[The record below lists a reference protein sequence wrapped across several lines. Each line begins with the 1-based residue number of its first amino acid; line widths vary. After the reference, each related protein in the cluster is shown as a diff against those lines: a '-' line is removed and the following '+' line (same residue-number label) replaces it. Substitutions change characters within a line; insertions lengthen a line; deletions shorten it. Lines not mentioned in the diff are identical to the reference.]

1 MPDNI
6 ELSRLQTVL
15 RTKENL
21 ITRLTGEKEAL
32 LAEKVALA
40 NQSAQHLT
48 TIRSLERE
56 KLASE
61 TRLTGIIE
69 SERKLSAAKDTQIA
83 RLQEEKAALEAA
95 RASITGQ
102 LRESNSVIES
112 LQQEKKLIE
121 SSYKAQ
127 IETERR
133 AAATKDAEISRL
145 KETIAELS
153 RGAGAGEEVLKE
165 LTSAQLNLTQVT
177 LHDNMIMQHLVEAQS
192 MNLVNE
198 DRIKRLGI
206 QVEDLNKT
214 IEMLQRDK
222 VGINAE
228 LDILRKRFASS
239 FSAEEL
245 SGYLNNAVD
254 TFNKQE
260 NSSDPNVNYIING
273 LDLQLKAKLY
283 KDEQDRMM
291 LTGADITSK
300 SETTIST
307 LNISIR
313 AVPRI

>member
-6 ELSRLQTVL
+6 ELNRLQTVL

-21 ITRLTGEKEAL
+21 ITRLTGEQEAL
-32 LAEKVALA
+32 LAEKAVLA

-61 TRLTGIIE
+61 TRLTAMIE
-69 SERKLSAAKDTQIA
+69 SEKKLSAAKDTQIVK
-83 RLQEEKAALEAA
+83 LQEEKAALEAVK
-95 RASITGQ
+95 SSLSGQ
-102 LRESNSVIES
+102 LSQSNSQIQS
-112 LQQEKKLIE
+112 LQQEKKVLE
-121 SSYKAQ
+121 NSYKAQ
-127 IETERR
+127 IETERK
-133 AAATKDAEISRL
+133 AAALKDVEISRL
-145 KETIAELS
+145 KETISELS

-192 MNLVNE
+192 INLISE
-198 DRIKRLGI
+198 DRIKRLGV
-206 QVEDLNKT
+206 QVEDLSRT
-214 IEMLQRDK
+214 ITELQLDK
-222 VGINAE
+222 SGIKAE
-228 LDILRKRFASS
+228 LDILRERFASS

-245 SGYLNNAVD
+245 SGYLNSAVD

-273 LDLQLKAKLY
+273 LDLQLKAKLF
-283 KDEQDRMM
+283 KDERDRMM
-291 LTGADITSK
+291 LTGADISSK
-300 SETTIST
+300 SESTIST

-313 AVPRI
+313 AVPKI

>member
-15 RTKENL
+15 RAKENL

-40 NQSAQHLT
+40 NQNAQSLT

-61 TRLTGIIE
+61 TRLTGVIE
-69 SERKLSAAKDTQIA
+69 SERKQSAAKDTQIV

-95 RASITGQ
+95 RASITNQ
-102 LRESNSVIES
+102 LRESSSVIES
-112 LQQEKKLIE
+112 LQQEKKLLE

-133 AAATKDAEISRL
+133 AAAAKDVEISRL

-192 MNLVNE
+192 LNLVSE

-206 QVEDLNKT
+206 QVDDLSKT

-222 VGINAE
+222 IGINAE

-239 FSAEEL
+239 FTAEEL
-245 SGYLNNAVD
+245 SGYLNSAVD

-291 LTGADITSK
+291 LTGADMSSK
-300 SETTIST
+300 SESTIST

-313 AVPRI
+313 AVPKI